1 LFLRSS
7 GRRMF
12 VKPGHNERLNKE
24 HSPFIRDAGAL
35 ACNSKHPVE
44 GGRFHVRTGASM
56 KILIAE
62 KVSPATLKVFRD
74 EPDFE
79 VVTHEQMG
87 DIATAVRDADAL
99 VVRSATDVN
108 AKLIESAQKL
118 RVIGRAGVGVDN
130 VDADAAT
137 RKGIVVMN
145 TPGANA
151 IAVAEHTLG
160 LMISLARF
168 IPKADQSTRSGKWEK
183 KSLQGTELRG
193 KTLGIIGLGRVGV
206 EVARRAKAFG
216 MRMLAYDPFVSQQL
230 ARELEIELTSLDP
243 LYAASDYISL
253 HVGLTPQTT
262 GMINA
267 ASIAKMK
274 KGVRLV
280 NCARGELIDDSALLA
295 ALNSGQVAGVAL
307 DVFTQEPPKDSA
319 LLAAANVIA
328 TPHIAGSTN
337 EAQELV
343 GVQIALQVKEYL
355 KRGVIQNAVNVP
367 SLSDEEYREMNPYID
382 LAEKL
387 GLFVGQ
393 ISEGNV
399 ESITVTYHGKL
410 AEWKTALLRNSALK
424 GALKQ
429 SIDSVNLV
437 NAVSVASERGI
448 QVQEQKK
455 PEDTNIGNVIS
466 INVRTHQD
474 EHRARAALLHER
486 DPRLLD
492 LDGFH
497 VETPLEGHLTVLR
510 NRDVPGVIGQ
520 LGTVLGKNQ
529 INIANFALGR
539 SEGSASSAAA
549 TGSSGTPSAR
559 AEAMAVVQTDQPL
572 TQAAFD
578 ELKRVSAVISVRT
591 VEI

>member
-1 LFLRSS
+1 
-7 GRRMF
+7 
-12 VKPGHNERLNKE
+12 
-24 HSPFIRDAGAL
+24 
-35 ACNSKHPVE
+35 
-44 GGRFHVRTGASM
+44 M

-62 KVSPATLKVFRD
+62 KVSPAALKVFRD

-108 AKLIESAQKL
+108 AKLIDATQKL

-151 IAVAEHTLG
+151 IAVAEHTIG

-168 IPKADQSTRSGKWEK
+168 IPKADQTTRAGKWEK
-183 KSLQGTELRG
+183 KSLQGTELKG

-216 MRMLAYDPFVSQQL
+216 MKVLAYDPFVSQQL
-230 ARELEIELTSLDP
+230 ARDLEIELTGLDP
-243 LYAASDYISL
+243 LYATSDYISL
-253 HVGLTPQTT
+253 HVGLTPQTA

-274 KGVRLV
+274 KGVQLV
-280 NCARGELIDDSALLA
+280 NCARGELIDDAALSQ
-295 ALNSGQVAGVAL
+295 ALNSGQVAGAAL
-307 DVFTQEPPKDSA
+307 DVFTQEPPKESPVLTA
-319 LLAAANVIA
+319 PNVIA

-367 SLSDEEYREMNPYID
+367 SLSDEEYREMHPYID
-382 LAEKL
+382 LAERL
-387 GLFVGQ
+387 GLFLGQ
-393 ISEGNV
+393 LSEGNV
-399 ESITVTYHGKL
+399 ESITVTYHGKV

-424 GALKQ
+424 GTLKQ

-437 NAVSVASERGI
+437 NAGSVAAERGI

-455 PEDTNIGNVIS
+455 PEDASAGNVIS
-466 INVRTHQD
+466 LTVRTHQA
-474 EHRARAALLHER
+474 EHRARAAVLHGR
-486 DPRLLD
+486 YPRLLD

-497 VETPLEGHLTVLR
+497 VEAPLEGHLTVFR
-510 NRDVPGVIGQ
+510 NRDVPGVIGHV
-520 LGTVLGKNQ
+520 GTVLGKNE

-539 SEGSASSAAA
+539 SEASAITAAASASSGPA
-549 TGSSGTPSAR
+549 SVR
-559 AEAMAVVQTDQPL
+559 AEAMAVVQTDQPV
-572 TQAAFD
+572 TQAALE
-578 ELKRVSAVISVRT
+578 ELKRLAAVIGVRT
-591 VEI
+591 AQI

>member
-1 LFLRSS
+1 
-7 GRRMF
+7 
-12 VKPGHNERLNKE
+12 
-24 HSPFIRDAGAL
+24 
-35 ACNSKHPVE
+35 
-44 GGRFHVRTGASM
+44 M

-74 EPDFE
+74 EPEFE
-79 VVTHEQMG
+79 LITHEQMG
-87 DIATAVRDADAL
+87 DLATAVRDADAL

-151 IAVAEHTLG
+151 IAVAEHTIG

-168 IPKADQSTRSGKWEK
+168 IPKADQTTRAGKWEK
-183 KSLQGTELRG
+183 KSLQGTELKG

-216 MRMLAYDPFVSQQL
+216 MKVLAYDPFVSQQL
-230 ARELEIELTSLDP
+230 ARDLEIELVGLDS
-243 LYAASDYISL
+243 LYASSDYISL
-253 HVGLTPQTT
+253 HVGLTPQTA

-280 NCARGELIDDSALLA
+280 NCARGELIDDAALLA
-295 ALNSGQVAGVAL
+295 ALTSGQVAGAAL
-307 DVFTQEPPKDSA
+307 DVFTQEPPKESA
-319 LLAAANVIA
+319 LLSAPNVIA

-355 KRGVIQNAVNVP
+355 TRGVIQNAVNVP
-367 SLSDEEYREMNPYID
+367 SLSDQEYREMQPYID
-382 LAEKL
+382 LAERL
-387 GLFVGQ
+387 GLFLGQ
-393 ISEGNV
+393 LSQGNV
-399 ESITVTYHGKL
+399 ESIIVTYHGKV
-410 AEWKTALLRNSALK
+410 AEWKTALLRNSVIK
-424 GALKQ
+424 GTLKQ

-437 NAVSVASERGI
+437 NAVSVAAERGI

-455 PEDTNIGNVIS
+455 PEDAHAGNVLS
-466 INVRTHQD
+466 LSVRTHQG
-474 EHRARAALLHER
+474 EHHARAAVLHGR
-486 DPRLLD
+486 YPRLLD

-497 VETPLEGHLTVLR
+497 VEAPLEGYLTVFR

-520 LGTVLGKNQ
+520 VGTVLGKNE

-539 SEGSASSAAA
+539 SEASASKAAASASSGA
-549 TGSSGTPSAR
+549 GSAR
-559 AEAMAVVQTDQPL
+559 AEAMAVVQTDQPV
-572 TQAAFD
+572 TQNALE
-578 ELKRVSAVISVRT
+578 ELKRVAAVISVRAAQ
-591 VEI
+591 I

>member
-1 LFLRSS
+1 
-7 GRRMF
+7 
-12 VKPGHNERLNKE
+12 
-24 HSPFIRDAGAL
+24 
-35 ACNSKHPVE
+35 
-44 GGRFHVRTGASM
+44 M

-62 KVSPATLKVFRD
+62 KVSPAALKVFRD

-79 VVTHEQMG
+79 VVTSDQIT
-87 DIATAVRDADAL
+87 DVVAAVRDADAL

-108 AKLIESAQKL
+108 AKLIDAAQKL

-160 LMISLARF
+160 LMLSLARF
-168 IPKADQSTRSGKWEK
+168 IPKADQTTRAGKWEK

-216 MRMLAYDPFVSQQL
+216 MKVLAYDPFVSQQL
-230 ARELEIELTSLDP
+230 ARDLEIDLVALEA
-243 LYAASDYISL
+243 LYAGSDYISL
-253 HVGLTPQTT
+253 HVGLTPQTN

-267 ASIAKMK
+267 ATIAKMK

-295 ALNSGQVAGVAL
+295 ALNSGQVAGAAL
-307 DVFTQEPPKDSA
+307 DVFTQEPPKENA
-319 LLAAANVIA
+319 LLAAPNVIA

-343 GVQIALQVKEYL
+343 GVQIAMQVKEYL

-367 SLSDEEYREMNPYID
+367 SLSDEEYSQMHPYIA

-387 GLFVGQ
+387 GLFLGQ
-393 ISEGNV
+393 LSEGNV
-399 ESITVTYHGKL
+399 ESITVGYHGKL
-410 AEWKTALLRNSALK
+410 ADWKTDLLRNSALK

-437 NAVSVASERGI
+437 NAVSVAAERGI

-455 PEDTNIGNVIS
+455 PEDAALGNVIS
-466 INVRTHQD
+466 LLVRTHQA
-474 EHRARAALLHER
+474 EHRALAALLHGS
-486 DPRLLD
+486 PRLFG

-497 VETPLEGHLTVLR
+497 VEAPLGGHLTVLR

-520 LGTVLGKNQ
+520 VGTVLGKNE

-539 SEGSASSAAA
+539 SDASASSVAAS
-549 TGSSGTPSAR
+549 TSSGAASVR
-559 AEAMAVVQTDQPL
+559 AEAMAVVQTDQQVTSKAL
-572 TQAAFD
+572 D
-578 ELKRVSAVISVRT
+578 ELKKIAAVISVKA

>member
-1 LFLRSS
+1 
-7 GRRMF
+7 
-12 VKPGHNERLNKE
+12 
-24 HSPFIRDAGAL
+24 
-35 ACNSKHPVE
+35 
-44 GGRFHVRTGASM
+44 M

-62 KVSPATLKVFRD
+62 KVSPAALKVFRD
-74 EPDFE
+74 DPDFE
-79 VVTHEQMG
+79 VITQEQIG
-87 DIATAVRDADAL
+87 DLRTAVRDADAL

-108 AKLIESAQKL
+108 AKLIDSTQKL

-151 IAVAEHTLG
+151 IAVAEHTIG

-168 IPKADQSTRSGKWEK
+168 IPKADQTTRAGKWEK
-183 KSLQGTELRG
+183 KSLQGTELKG

-216 MRMLAYDPFVSQQL
+216 MKVLAYDPFVSQQL
-230 ARELEIELTSLDP
+230 ARDLEIELGDLDS
-243 LYAASDYISL
+243 LYASSDYISL
-253 HVGLTPQTT
+253 HVGLTPQTA

-280 NCARGELIDDSALLA
+280 NCARGELIDDLALLE
-295 ALNSGQVAGVAL
+295 ALNSGQVAGAAL
-307 DVFTQEPPKDSA
+307 DVFTQEPPKENA
-319 LLAAANVIA
+319 LLAAPNVIA
-328 TPHIAGSTN
+328 TPHIAGSTS

-367 SLSDEEYREMNPYID
+367 SLSDEEYREMHPYID

-387 GLFVGQ
+387 GLFLGQ
-393 ISEGNV
+393 LSEGNV
-399 ESITVTYHGKL
+399 ESITVAYHGRV

-424 GALKQ
+424 GALKH
-429 SIDSVNLV
+429 SIDNVNLV
-437 NAVSVASERGI
+437 NANTIAAERGI

-455 PEDTNIGNVIS
+455 PEDLSAGNIIS
-466 INVRTHQD
+466 VNVRTQQA
-474 EHRARAALLHER
+474 EHRARAAVLHGR
-486 DPRLLD
+486 YPRLLD
-492 LDGFH
+492 LDGFR
-497 VETPLEGHLTVLR
+497 VEAPLEGHLTVLR

-520 LGTVLGKNQ
+520 VGTVLGKNQ

-539 SEGSASSAAA
+539 SEASASSAAA
-549 TGSSGTPSAR
+549 STSSGAASAR
-559 AEAMAVVQTDQPL
+559 AEAMAVVQTDQL
-572 TQAAFD
+572 VTQAALD
-578 ELKRVSAVISVRT
+578 ELKRVPAVIDLKAVQ
-591 VEI
+591 I

>member
-1 LFLRSS
+1 LQTTQLD
-7 GRRMF
+7 
-12 VKPGHNERLNKE
+12 VV
-24 HSPFIRDAGAL
+24 AGAL
-35 ACNSKHPVE
+35 ARAFEHSAE
-44 GGRFHVRTGASM
+44 GGRIHVRYDSKDLM

-62 KVSPATLKVFRD
+62 KVSPASLKVFRD

-79 VVTHEQMG
+79 VVTHDQIS
-87 DIATAVRDADAL
+87 DVLTAVRDADAL

-108 AKLIESAQKL
+108 AKLIDAAQKL

-130 VDADAAT
+130 VDTEAAT

-160 LMISLARF
+160 LMLSLARF
-168 IPKADQSTRSGKWEK
+168 IPRADQTTRAGKWEK

-193 KTLGIIGLGRVGV
+193 KTLGIVGLGRVGV
-206 EVARRAKAFG
+206 EVARLGKAFG
-216 MRMLAYDPFVSQQL
+216 MKVLAYDPFVSQQL
-230 ARELEIELTSLDP
+230 ARDLEIELIGLDP
-243 LYAASDYISL
+243 LYAACDYISL
-253 HVGLTPQTT
+253 HVGLTPQTA

-267 ASIAKMK
+267 GSIAKMK

-280 NCARGELIDDSALLA
+280 NCARGELIEDAALVA
-295 ALNSGQVAGVAL
+295 ALNSGQVAGAAL
-307 DVFTQEPPKDSA
+307 DVFSQEPPKESP
-319 LLAAANVIA
+319 LLAAPNVIA

-355 KRGVIQNAVNVP
+355 KRSVIQNAVNVP
-367 SLSDEEYREMNPYID
+367 SLSDEEYKEMHPYIE

-393 ISEGNV
+393 LSEGNV
-399 ESITVTYHGKL
+399 ESITVTYHGKV
-410 AEWKTALLRNSALK
+410 AEWKTALLRNAALK

-448 QVQEQKK
+448 QVQEQKR
-455 PEDTNIGNVIS
+455 PEDTSSGNVIS
-466 INVRTHQD
+466 LNLRSHEG
-474 EHRARAALLHER
+474 EHRARAAVLHGR
-486 DPRLLD
+486 YPRLLD

-497 VETPLEGHLTVLR
+497 VEAPLEGHLIVLR

-520 LGTVLGKNQ
+520 LGTVLGKNA

-539 SEGSASSAAA
+539 SDASASSAVAS
-549 TGSSGTPSAR
+549 TSSGAASVR
-559 AEAMAVVQTDQPL
+559 AEAMAVVQTDQPV
-572 TQAAFD
+572 TQAALE
-578 ELKRVSAVISVRT
+578 ELKRVNAVISVRP
-591 VEI
+591 VQI

>member
-1 LFLRSS
+1 
-7 GRRMF
+7 
-12 VKPGHNERLNKE
+12 
-24 HSPFIRDAGAL
+24 
-35 ACNSKHPVE
+35 
-44 GGRFHVRTGASM
+44 M

-62 KVSPATLKVFRD
+62 KVSPASLKIFRD

-87 DIATAVRDADAL
+87 DIMTAVRDADAL

-108 AKLIESAQKL
+108 AKLIDAAQKL

-130 VDADAAT
+130 VDTEAAT

-160 LMISLARF
+160 LMLSLARF
-168 IPKADQSTRSGKWEK
+168 IPKADQTTRAGKWEK

-193 KTLGIIGLGRVGV
+193 KTLGIVGLGRVGV

-216 MRMLAYDPFVSQQL
+216 MKVLAYDPFVSQQL
-230 ARELEIELTSLDP
+230 ARELEIELTGLDQI
-243 LYAASDYISL
+243 YAGSDYLSL
-253 HVGLTPQTT
+253 HVGLTPQTA

-280 NCARGELIDDSALLA
+280 NCARGELIDDAALA
-295 ALNSGQVAGVAL
+295 AALTSGQVGGAAL
-307 DVFTQEPPKDSA
+307 DVFTQEPPKDNP
-319 LLAAANVIA
+319 LLGAPNVIA

-355 KRGVIQNAVNVP
+355 KRSVIQNAVNVP
-367 SLSDEEYREMNPYID
+367 SLSDEEYTEMHPYIN

-387 GLFVGQ
+387 GLFLGQ
-393 ISEGNV
+393 TSEGNV
-399 ESITVTYHGKL
+399 ESITIGYHGRV
-410 AEWKTALLRNSALK
+410 AGWKTDLLRNAALK
-424 GALKQ
+424 GTLKQ

-437 NAVSVASERGI
+437 NAVSIASERGI

-455 PEDTNIGNVIS
+455 PEETSAGNVIS
-466 INVRTHQD
+466 LSVRSHEG
-474 EHRARAALLHER
+474 EHRARGVVFGHSA
-486 DPRLLD
+486 RLLD

-497 VETPLEGHLTVLR
+497 VEAPLEGHLTVLR

-520 LGTVLGKNQ
+520 VGTVLGKND

-539 SEGSASSAAA
+539 SDASASSAVGSASSGAA
-549 TGSSGTPSAR
+549 SVR
-559 AEAMAVVQTDQPL
+559 AEAMAVVQTDQAVTP
-572 TQAAFD
+572 AALD
-578 ELKRVSAVISVRT
+578 ELKRIGAVISLRSVQ
-591 VEI
+591 I